1 MSRIE
6 RDSIGELAV
15 PKDSY
20 YGVHSLRAKTNFD
33 ITGQPF
39 STDFIQSLAQ
49 VKKAVALANHRLG
62 LLSEEKMTAIT
73 QAATEII
80 DGQFHDQFIVDPVQG
95 GAGTS
100 SNMNINEMIAN
111 RGIELLGGE
120 KGDFSVLHPIDDVNM
135 GQSTN
140 DVFPTAGKLT
150 MLKQIPLLL
159 EQLEALS
166 RSFKN
171 KSEEFKDIL
180 KIGRTQLSDA
190 VPLTLGQEFH
200 AYHSVTKRGIKRLQ
214 AAVSEMESINLGGTA
229 IGTGITADP
238 LLSET
243 VLPILNDITG
253 ENLTI
258 AEDLIDG
265 TQNIDCFLVI
275 SNVLKTIAL
284 SLSKV
289 ANDIR
294 LLSSGPRAGI
304 GEIIIPSKQNG
315 SSIMPGKIN
324 PVIPEVLTQCAFIVA
339 GNNTTISM
347 AVEAGQLEL
356 NAFEPVI
363 FYKLLESFQL
373 LTNGIYTFRVN
384 CVDGIQ
390 ADEVRCHEN
399 LERSTYLAT
408 VLSKTIGYTES
419 SDIAQESLE
428 TGMSIREV
436 ARKRGVKDEILAR
449 LSYK

>member
-6 RDSIGELAV
+6 RDSVGELAV
-15 PKDSY
+15 PKNSY
-20 YGVHSLRAKTNFD
+20 YGVHSLRAKRNFD
-33 ITGQPF
+33 ITGQAF

-49 VKKAVALANHRLG
+49 VKKAAALANYRLG

-73 QAATEII
+73 KAATEII
-80 DGQFHDQFIVDPVQG
+80 EGQFHDQFIVDPVQG

-111 RGIELLGGE
+111 RGIEILGGE
-120 KGDFSVLHPIDDVNM
+120 KGDFSILHPIDDVNM

-150 MLKQIPLLL
+150 ILKQIPLLL
-159 EQLEALS
+159 EQLEGLS

-171 KSEEFKDIL
+171 KSEEFKDVL
-180 KIGRTQLSDA
+180 KLGRTQLSDA

-200 AYHSVTKRGIKRLQ
+200 AYYSVTERGIKRLK
-214 AAVSEMESINLGGTA
+214 AAVFEMESINLGGTA

-265 TQNIDCFLVI
+265 TQNIDCYLVI

-304 GEIIIPSKQNG
+304 GEIIIPSRQNG

-324 PVIPEVLTQCAFIVA
+324 PVIPEVLTQCAFVVA
-339 GNNTTISM
+339 GNDTTISM

-363 FYKLLESFQL
+363 FYKLLESFLL
-373 LTNGIYTFRVN
+373 LTNGIHTFTVN

-390 ADEVRCHEN
+390 ADEVRCQEN

-419 SDIAQESLE
+419 ADIAQESLE

-436 ARKRGVKDEILAR
+436 ARKHGVKDEILDR
-449 LSYK
+449 LSYN